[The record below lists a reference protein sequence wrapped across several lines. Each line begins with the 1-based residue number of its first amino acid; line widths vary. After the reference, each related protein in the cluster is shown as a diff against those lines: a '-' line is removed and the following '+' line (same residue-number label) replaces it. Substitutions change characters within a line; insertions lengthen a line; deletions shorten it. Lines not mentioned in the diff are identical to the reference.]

1 MPAGYNKYAN
11 VQETMMSHKNK
22 KIDVFLITV
31 SLIAVLLTVIG
42 LAAFPAQAESAANQ
56 LFELS
61 TRTFGTSVQVLVF
74 GSTLAVLYLA
84 FSKYGNIR
92 LGSGKPEYATATW
105 VFMFICAGMGSS
117 TLYWGVMEWAYY
129 YQTRA

>member
-1 MPAGYNKYAN
+1 
-11 VQETMMSHKNK
+11 MSHKNK

-92 LGSGKPEYATATW
+92 LAAASLNTQPPPGCS
-105 VFMFICAGMGSS
+105 CSS
-117 TLYWGVMEWAYY
+117 APAWARRPC
-129 YQTRA
+129 TGA